1 MYGSP
6 TFRYYPFP
14 QQPADEQQQQQQQVL
29 TTIETNN
36 GRAATA
42 PQMGQTTNGR
52 PHTETGEIDE
62 ASVASFD
69 FAHADFIDM
78 PGSWRYQS
86 IPIQAIP
93 RRYRAPIPQ
102 AFLDQQHYLS
112 DSEQVVRTP
121 SYRQQQGQQQQ
132 LSGSIPTINR

>member
-1 MYGSP
+1 LYGSP

-14 QQPADEQQQQQQQVL
+14 QQPADEQQQQQQIL
-29 TTIETNN
+29 TTVETNN
-36 GRAATA
+36 IRAATA

-52 PHTETGEIDE
+52 IHMETGEIDE
-62 ASVASFD
+62 SSVASLD

-86 IPIQAIP
+86 IPIQAIQ

-121 SYRQQQGQQQQ
+121 SYRQQQVQQQ